1 MGQPETTLLANM
13 ELFAGLPSDLLT
25 AAATSARSE
34 RLPRNHLI
42 FEQGAR
48 AERAYA
54 LAEGSVRIVQTG
66 RDGAQV
72 VIRFIGPGDMFG
84 TAPLFTDHLFP
95 ADAITA
101 ETSHVLSWS
110 EADLQALLEACPK
123 AAMNVIRIL
132 GARLVEVQERVR
144 ELSTQGVERRVA
156 HALLRLAAQAGRP
169 ADGGTEI
176 HLRLRRKDLADVSG
190 TTLHTAS
197 RLLAAWQK
205 AGVLIS
211 EKQRL
216 TISNLARLQRIAE
229 GGGRLLEP

>member
-1 MGQPETTLLANM
+1 MDGMGPPDIALLAKLEM
-13 ELFAGLPSDLLT
+13 FTGLPDDVL
-25 AAATSARSE
+25 AAARASARTE
-34 RLPRNHLI
+34 ALPRNHLI
-42 FEQGAR
+42 FSQGDR

-54 LAEGSVRIVQTG
+54 LVEGSIRIVQTG

-95 ADAITA
+95 ADAVTA
-101 ETSHVLSWS
+101 EPSQMLSWG
-110 EADLQALLEACPK
+110 EADLLRVIEVCPK

-132 GARLVEVQERVR
+132 GARLLEVQDRVR

-156 HALLRLAAQAGRP
+156 HAVLRLAAQAGRP
-169 ADGGTEI
+169 TGGGGTEI
-176 HLRLRRKDLADVSG
+176 DIRLRRKDLADVSG

-205 AGVLIS
+205 AGILIS
-211 EKQRL
+211 ERQRL
-216 TISNLARLQRIAE
+216 TIPSLTRLRRIAD
-229 GGGRLLEP
+229 GADG